1 MTCPPNLT
9 RRDRA
14 ILHLIIEGKSNA
26 EIGAALGLTT
36 GTARI
41 QAHALLKKAGTR
53 SRVVL
58 AVRAVREGWL
68 AW

>member
-1 MTCPPNLT
+1 MTTPLLT

-14 ILHLIIEGKSNA
+14 ILHLIIQGKSNA
-26 EIGAALGLTT
+26 EIGATLGVTA

-58 AVRAVREGWL
+58 AVRAIREGWL
-68 AW
+68 TW